1 MNIEILRA
9 LQELHDSIDEGL
21 EPELADSVREAILDT
36 LATLNWFAILF
47 LKVYIYAPFSN
58 H

>member
-21 EPELADSVREAILDT
+21 EPELADSVREAILHT
-36 LATLNWFAILF
+36 LATLN
-47 LKVYIYAPFSN
+47 
-58 H
+58 